1 MIVVYAVYEC
11 IPKTASQT
19 QRFYTIHISA
29 CRFGAFKDI
38 LIDCIFIIF
47 HRMSSRG
54 PCHFTNPLVVHHCHL
69 ITILH
74 HLHLCE

>member
-38 LIDCIFIIF
+38 